1 MRSVRQFLVLLFLSF
16 GVSLSSV
23 FAQFDPFN
31 PPGQASANSTLTFV
45 SEVSTIK
52 PGEPFHVAIKL
63 DHPKG
68 WHSYYV
74 NPGFLG
80 FALNP
85 DWKLPKGFE
94 AERVS
99 WPVPHIGMT
108 AGKKTYGY
116 EPAVTHIFKISPPSN
131 LEVGSDITITTD
143 ASWQICDDNSCVQEP
158 PFTATETEHSLELSV
173 GSASEKNASNAKIFS
188 EGRAQLPKKLPADIK
203 VEASKNSLEL
213 SLLISPAS
221 AVDKDKLYF
230 FAAAEMFVDAEAEP
244 VIEEVE
250 GGAIRWT
257 IKRAKGEKPPKV
269 EKLEGILTVGKE
281 SYLIDT
287 EFGKAAAAP
296 VGFGKLMGIL
306 GGMFVGGM
314 ILNLMPCV
322 FPVIGLKIMSFVQQ
336 AGENRRHILNHGLIY
351 AGGVVL
357 SFWVLAGLLLGL
369 REGAFGSDTDVSWG
383 YQLQNP
389 WVVWILMLVMFVL
402 AMNMYGVFEIG
413 TSATSVGSNL
423 TQKQGPSGSFFSG
436 VLATVVATPCSAP
449 FLGVAI
455 GLAFTLSP
463 FLFMLAFTV
472 MAAGLAFPYVLLSAF
487 PKLVEKLPRPG
498 AWMESFKQAMSFLL
512 FGTAGFLLWI
522 YEKHIDYTFTI
533 VAILG
538 LTSIG
543 IALWIYGR
551 WCTIAR
557 AKKTR
562 RIGFTAAAIFAVL
575 GLTASKPPDPGL
587 DWQAWTPEK
596 VEEALAEGR
605 PVYVD
610 FTASWCATCQ
620 VNKAVAYKKEVREIF
635 EAHNILALKA
645 DHTKRDP
652 EIDRAISELGRNA
665 LPVNVLYLSGDSDP
679 KLTKELL
686 SSGYLV
692 EFITEHLGEAPKDKD
707 AEE

>member
-1 MRSVRQFLVLLFLSF
+1 MRSVSKFLVFLFLSL
-16 GVSLSSV
+16 GVSVSTL
-23 FAQFDPFN
+23 FGQFDPFKE
-31 PPGQASANSTLTFV
+31 SKNSTLTFV

-74 NPGFLG
+74 NPGFVGIPLKPNWALPDG
-80 FALNP
+80 F
-85 DWKLPKGFE
+85 K
-94 AERVS
+94 AERVG
-99 WPVPHIGMT
+99 WPVPHIGKT
-108 AGKKTYGY
+108 AGKNTYGY
-116 EPAVTHIFKISPPSN
+116 EPSVTHLFKVTPPSS
-131 LEVGSDITITTD
+131 LEAGGMVTLTTD
-143 ASWQICDDNSCVQEP
+143 ASWQICDDDNCVLEP
-158 PFTATETEHSLELSV
+158 PFTATDTEHSIELSV
-173 GSASEKNASNAKIFS
+173 GSASEKNAAVAEIFA
-188 EGRAQLPKKLPADIK
+188 EGRAQLSKELPSDLK
-203 VEASKNSLEL
+203 VEASKNALEL

-230 FAAAEMFVDAEAEP
+230 FAAVEKFVDAESKP

-257 IKRAKGEKPPKV
+257 IKRPKGGKPPKV
-269 EKLEGILTVGKE
+269 ERLEGILTIGKE
-281 SYLIDT
+281 SYQIDQ

-296 VGFGKLMGIL
+296 VSFGKLMGIL
-306 GGMFVGGM
+306 GGMFLGGM

-351 AGGVVL
+351 AGGVII
-357 SFWVLAGLLLGL
+357 SFLVLAGLLLGL

-402 AMNMYGVFEIG
+402 ALNMFGVFEIG

-463 FLFMLAFTV
+463 VLFMLAFTV

-543 IALWIYGR
+543 IALWVYGR
-551 WCTIAR
+551 WCTIAKS
-557 AKKTR
+557 KKTR
-562 RIGFTAAAIFAVL
+562 RIGLTVAAVFAVA

-587 DWQAWTPEK
+587 DWQPWSQ
-596 VEEALAEGR
+596 EAVDKALEEGR

-620 VNKAVAYKKEVREIF
+620 VNKARAYKKNVRRIF

-645 DHTKRDP
+645 DHTKRNP
-652 EIDRAISELGRNA
+652 AIDKAINELGRNA
-665 LPVNVLYLSGDSDP
+665 LPVNVLYIPGDDEP
-679 KLTKELL
+679 KLTRELFG
-686 SSGYLV
+686 SSYM
-692 EFITEHLGEAPKDKD
+692 EDFIKEHLGEAPKKKEKE